1 MAVILVLTKWFNN
14 VKLIIN
20 LMALNHQGVYVVVD
34 YKLGIMETR
43 FAELIWNRE
52 PITSGELVKLCE
64 RELEWKKSTT
74 YTMLRRLCQR
84 NIFQNKDGMVT
95 AILSKQEFQAL
106 QSEMF
111 IEETFSGSL
120 PQFLTAFAGR
130 KKLTDTEINE
140 LQRLID
146 QNRRWHDD

>member
-1 MAVILVLTKWFNN
+1 M
-14 VKLIIN
+14 
-20 LMALNHQGVYVVVD
+20 VD

-130 KKLTDTEINE
+130 NKLTDTEINE

>member
-1 MAVILVLTKWFNN
+1 M
-14 VKLIIN
+14 
-20 LMALNHQGVYVVVD
+20 VD

-120 PQFLTAFAGR
+120 PQFLTEFAGR
-130 KKLTDTEINE
+130 KKITDTEINE

>member
-1 MAVILVLTKWFNN
+1 M
-14 VKLIIN
+14 
-20 LMALNHQGVYVVVD
+20 VD

-130 KKLTDTEINE
+130 KKLTDPEINE

>member
-1 MAVILVLTKWFNN
+1 MRKANKKTIAAAMAILQMFGMGLTMSVSAEEIELKNFSAEANADTSE
-14 VKLIIN
+14 N
-20 LMALNHQGVYVVVD
+20 LYASAFYG
-34 YKLGIMETR
+34 
-43 FAELIWNRE
+43 
-52 PITSGELVKLCE
+52 LCE

>member
-1 MAVILVLTKWFNN
+1 M
-14 VKLIIN
+14 
-20 LMALNHQGVYVVVD
+20 VD

-130 KKLTDTEINE
+130 KKLTDTAINE

>member
-1 MAVILVLTKWFNN
+1 MLVLTSWFNC
-14 VKLIIN
+14 VKLKIG
-20 LMALNHQGVYVVVD
+20 LKTLNRQGVYVVVD
-34 YKLGIMETR
+34 YKLGAMETR
-43 FAELIWNRE
+43 FADLIWASE

-64 RELEWKKSTT
+64 KELEWKKSTT

-120 PQFLTAFAGR
+120 PQFLTAFARR
-130 KKLTDTEINE
+130 KKLTDEEIKE
-140 LQRLID
+140 LQNLIN
-146 QNRRWHDD
+146 QNMR